1 MRFNVDVPL
10 RAGASEPA
18 ALRLLTRAF
27 ESAGFG
33 SLCFTDHPAP
43 SRKWLDG
50 GGHQTFDP
58 FAALAFCAAVSER
71 IGLMTHLVVLPYR
84 NPLLTAKSVATV
96 DRLSGG
102 RLTLVAG
109 TGYLRSEFVALGRSF
124 DDRNDLF
131 DEALEVLTNAFSSE
145 GFSYEGR
152 DFTAKGQI
160 VDPPPVQLPH
170 PPIWIGGNSARSRE
184 RVARFGEGWA
194 PMFTTNVS
202 AAVTRTAEL
211 RDLDDLARA
220 LDDLRERVGRA
231 GRDAREISV
240 QINGTLSVD
249 EGLERRDEHLAQ
261 IDALTALGVTDVVV
275 VLPSTNDLGALTD
288 AVAAYGE
295 HVINANG

>member
-10 RAGASEPA
+10 RAGASEPE
-18 ALRLLTRAF
+18 ALRALTRAF
-27 ESAGFG
+27 EAAGFG

-43 SRKWLDG
+43 SRKWLEA

-71 IGLMTHLVVLPYR
+71 IRLMTHLVVLPYR

-109 TGYLRSEFVALGRSF
+109 TGYLRSEFIALGQSF

-131 DEALEVLTNAFSSE
+131 DEALEVLTNAFSPE
-145 GFSYEGR
+145 GFSYQGR

-160 VDPPPVQLPH
+160 VDPLPVQLPH

-194 PMFTTNVS
+194 PMFTTDVS
-202 AAVTRTAEL
+202 AVTTRTAEL

-220 LDDLRERVGRA
+220 LDDLRERVARA
-231 GRDAREISV
+231 GRDPRAISL

-249 EGLERRDEHLAQ
+249 EGLERRDEHFAQ
-261 IDALTALGVTDVVV
+261 IDALEALGVTDVVV
-275 VLPSTNDLGALTD
+275 VLPHTSDLSALTD

-295 HVINANG
+295 QVIAAR